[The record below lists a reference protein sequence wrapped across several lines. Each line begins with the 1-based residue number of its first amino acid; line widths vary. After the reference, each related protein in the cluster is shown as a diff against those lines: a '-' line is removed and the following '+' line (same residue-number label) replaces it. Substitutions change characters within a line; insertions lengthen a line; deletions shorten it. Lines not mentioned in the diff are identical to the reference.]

1 MVKRIESIKNVQS
14 INQLISFEDFNGM
27 NRTIYLENNDTLYL
41 NSSIKLYD
49 EDLFDIK
56 EEDTLCLDDMLYI
69 VPSTCKTRTLINIP
83 HLNLPQRIQNIL
95 GTLYC
100 PNKVNLSKLK
110 NYDYVV
116 TSEFSNLF
124 SEFGI
129 KQIIVNKDND
139 FYLKKANE
147 IYVNNI
153 NNLSLKELNKKYE
166 INYRVIDCTENTLTF
181 KTFSKLFSKDVIDD
195 FYVKEIDINN
205 NEVIY
210 KGVEFSHNKFK
221 VNLYFEKIKEIECI
235 FYQNNIQ
242 VVGKIRVVGSE
253 RLFQKL

>member
-1 MVKRIESIKNVQS
+1 MVKRITSIKNVQS
-14 INQLISFEDFNGM
+14 INQLVSFEDFKGM

-41 NSSIKLYD
+41 NSNIKLND
-49 EDLFDIK
+49 EDLFDVK
-56 EEDTLCLDDMLYI
+56 EEDTLHLDDMLYI
-69 VPSTCKTRTLINIP
+69 VPSPCETKTLINIP

-100 PNKVNLSKLK
+100 ADKINLSELK

-116 TSEFSNLF
+116 TSEFSKLF
-124 SEFGI
+124 SEFGV
-129 KQIIVNKDND
+129 KQIIVNKDNG
-139 FYLKKANE
+139 FYLKKDNE

-153 NNLSLKELNKKYE
+153 NNLSLKELNKKHE
-166 INYRVIDCTENTLTF
+166 INYRVVDFTENTLIF

-195 FYVKEIDINN
+195 FYIKEIDANN
-205 NEVIY
+205 NVVIY
-210 KGVEFSHNKFK
+210 KGVEFINNKLK
-221 VNLYFEKIKEIECI
+221 INLYFEKIKEIECV
-235 FYQNNIQ
+235 FYQNNVQ